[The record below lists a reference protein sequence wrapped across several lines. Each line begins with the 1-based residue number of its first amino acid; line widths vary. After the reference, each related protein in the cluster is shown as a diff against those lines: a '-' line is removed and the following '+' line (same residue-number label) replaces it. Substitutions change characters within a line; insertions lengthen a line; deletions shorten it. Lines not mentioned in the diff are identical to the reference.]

1 MELKENLCG
10 HWITWACPPRTW
22 KRASPFT
29 RASALSV
36 ALRTAVPDGG
46 KVAFLRLGN
55 VLVETYESNEAT
67 GKPGAIDH
75 LALKARDIEAAFK
88 AVKALGYEMVNDEIE
103 FLPFWENGVRFFTFY
118 GPNREKIEFSQM
130 Q

>member
-1 MELKENLCG
+1 MDLKENLVG
-10 HWITWACPPRTW
+10 LEHVGVPTADIEKTIAFYE
-22 KRASPFT
+22 SLGFT
-29 RASALSV
+29 V
-36 ALRTAVPDGG
+36 ALRTSIPGGG
-46 KVAFLRLGN
+46 KVAFLQLGN
-55 VLVETYESNEAT
+55 VMIETYESDDVA

-88 AVKALGYEMVNDEIE
+88 AVKSLGYEMVNDEIE

-118 GPNREKIEFSQM
+118 GPNREKIEFSQI

>member
-1 MELKENLCG
+1 MDLKENLVG
-10 HWITWACPPRTW
+10 LEHVGVPTADIEKTIAFYE
-22 KRASPFT
+22 SLGFT
-29 RASALSV
+29 V
-36 ALRTAVPDGG
+36 ALRTSIPGGG
-46 KVAFLRLGN
+46 KVAFLQLGN
-55 VLVETYESNEAT
+55 VMIETYESDDVS

-103 FLPFWENGVRFFTFY
+103 FLPFWESGVRFFTFY
-118 GPNREKIEFSQM
+118 GPNREKIEFSQI

>member
-1 MELKENLCG
+1 MDLKENLVG
-10 HWITWACPPRTW
+10 LEHVGVPTADIEKTIAFYESLGF
-22 KRASPFT
+22 A
-29 RASALSV
+29 V
-36 ALRTAVPDGG
+36 ALRTGIPGGG
-46 KVAFLRLGN
+46 KVAFLQLGN
-55 VLVETYESNEAT
+55 VMIETYESDDVS

-103 FLPFWENGVRFFTFY
+103 FLPFWESGVRFFTFY
-118 GPNREKIEFSQM
+118 GPNREKIEFSQI

>member
-1 MELKENLCG
+1 MELKDNLIG
-10 HWITWACPPRTW
+10 LEHVGVPTADIEKTIAFYESLGF
-22 KRASPFT
+22 A
-29 RASALSV
+29 V
-36 ALRTAVPDGG
+36 ALRTSIPGGG
-46 KVAFLRLGN
+46 KVAFLQLGN
-55 VLVETYESNEAT
+55 VMIETYESDDVA

-118 GPNREKIEFSQM
+118 GPNREKIEFSQI

>member
-1 MELKENLCG
+1 MDLKENLVG
-10 HWITWACPPRTW
+10 LEHVGIPTADIEKTI
-22 KRASPFT
+22 AFYESLGFT
-29 RASALSV
+29 V
-36 ALRTAVPDGG
+36 ALRTSIPGGG
-46 KVAFLRLGN
+46 KVAFLQLGN
-55 VLVETYESNEAT
+55 VMIETYESDDVS

-118 GPNREKIEFSQM
+118 GPNREKIEFSQI

>member
-1 MELKENLCG
+1 MELKENLTG
-10 HWITWACPPRTW
+10 LEHVGIPTADLDKTI
-22 KRASPFT
+22 AFYESLGF
-29 RASALSV
+29 AAI
-36 ALRTAVPDGG
+36 LRTNIPNGG
-46 KVAFLRLGN
+46 KVAFLQLGN
-55 VLVETYESNEAT
+55 VMIETYESDDVA

-118 GPNREKIEFSQM
+118 GPNREKIEFSQI

>member
-1 MELKENLCG
+1 MDLKENLVG
-10 HWITWACPPRTW
+10 LEHVGVPTADIEKTIAFYE
-22 KRASPFT
+22 SLGFT
-29 RASALSV
+29 V
-36 ALRTAVPDGG
+36 ALRTAVPGG
-46 KVAFLRLGN
+46 GNVAFLQLGN
-55 VLVETYESNEAT
+55 VMIETYESDDVA
-67 GKPGAIDH
+67 GKPGTIDH

-118 GPNREKIEFSQM
+118 GPNREKIEFSQI

>member
-1 MELKENLCG
+1 MDLKENLVG
-10 HWITWACPPRTW
+10 LEHVGVPTADIEKTIAFYE
-22 KRASPFT
+22 SLGFT
-29 RASALSV
+29 V
-36 ALRTAVPDGG
+36 ALRTSISGGG
-46 KVAFLRLGN
+46 KVAFLQLGN
-55 VLVETYESNEAT
+55 VMIETYESDDVS

-103 FLPFWENGVRFFTFY
+103 FLPFWESGVRFFTFY
-118 GPNREKIEFSQM
+118 GPNREKIEFSQI

>member
-1 MELKENLCG
+1 MELKENLLG
-10 HWITWACPPRTW
+10 MDHVGIP
-22 KRASPFT
+22 
-29 RASALSV
+29 
-36 ALRTAVPDGG
+36 TADLE
-46 KVAFLRLGN
+46 KSIAF
-55 VLVETYESNEAT
+55 YESNEAT

>member
-1 MELKENLCG
+1 MNLKENLTG
-10 HWITWACPPRTW
+10 LEHVGIPTADLDKTI
-22 KRASPFT
+22 AFYESLGFE
-29 RASALSV
+29 AI
-36 ALRTAVPDGG
+36 LRTNIPNGG
-46 KVAFLRLGN
+46 KVAFLQLGN
-55 VLVETYESNEAT
+55 VMIETYESDDVA

-118 GPNREKIEFSQM
+118 GPNREKIEFSQI

>member
-1 MELKENLCG
+1 MDLKENLVG
-10 HWITWACPPRTW
+10 LEHVGVPTADIEKTIAFYESLGF
-22 KRASPFT
+22 A
-29 RASALSV
+29 V
-36 ALRTAVPDGG
+36 ALRTSIPGGG
-46 KVAFLRLGN
+46 KVAFLQLGN
-55 VLVETYESNEAT
+55 VMIETYESDDVA

-88 AVKALGYEMVNDEIE
+88 AVKALGYEMANDEIE

>member
-1 MELKENLCG
+1 MDLKENLVG
-10 HWITWACPPRTW
+10 LEHVGVPTADIEKTIAFYE
-22 KRASPFT
+22 SLGFT
-29 RASALSV
+29 V
-36 ALRTAVPDGG
+36 ALRTSIPGGG
-46 KVAFLRLGN
+46 KVAFLQLGN
-55 VLVETYESNEAT
+55 VMIETYESDDVA

-118 GPNREKIEFSQM
+118 GPNREKIEFSQI

>member
-1 MELKENLCG
+1 MDLKENLVG
-10 HWITWACPPRTW
+10 LEHVGVPTADIEKTIAFYE
-22 KRASPFT
+22 SLGFT
-29 RASALSV
+29 V
-36 ALRTAVPDGG
+36 ALRTSIPGGG
-46 KVAFLRLGN
+46 KVAFLQLGN
-55 VLVETYESNEAT
+55 VMIETYESDDVA

-103 FLPFWENGVRFFTFY
+103 FLPFWESGVRFFTFY
-118 GPNREKIEFSQM
+118 GPNREKIEFSQI

>member
-1 MELKENLCG
+1 MDLKENLVG
-10 HWITWACPPRTW
+10 LEHVGVPTADIEKTIAFYE
-22 KRASPFT
+22 SLGFT
-29 RASALSV
+29 V
-36 ALRTAVPDGG
+36 ALRTSIPGGG
-46 KVAFLRLGN
+46 KVAFLQLGN
-55 VLVETYESNEAT
+55 VMIETYESDDVS

-118 GPNREKIEFSQM
+118 GPNREKIECSQI

>member
-1 MELKENLCG
+1 MNLKENLTG
-10 HWITWACPPRTW
+10 LEHVGIPTADLDKTI
-22 KRASPFT
+22 AFYESLGF
-29 RASALSV
+29 AAI
-36 ALRTAVPDGG
+36 LRTNIPNGG
-46 KVAFLRLGN
+46 KVAFLQLGN
-55 VLVETYESNEAT
+55 VVIETYESADAA
-67 GKPGAIDH
+67 GRPGAIDH

-118 GPNREKIEFSQM
+118 GPNREKIEFSQI

>member
-1 MELKENLCG
+1 MDLKENLVG
-10 HWITWACPPRTW
+10 LEHVGVPTADIEKTIAFYE
-22 KRASPFT
+22 SLGFT
-29 RASALSV
+29 V
-36 ALRTAVPDGG
+36 ALRTAIPEGG
-46 KVAFLRLGN
+46 KVAFLQLGN
-55 VLVETYESNEAT
+55 VMIETYESDDVA

-118 GPNREKIEFSQM
+118 GPNREKIEFSQI

>member
-1 MELKENLCG
+1 MELKENLLG
-10 HWITWACPPRTW
+10 MDHVGIPTADLE
-22 KRASPFT
+22 KSIAFYESIGFE
-29 RASALSV
+29 V

-103 FLPFWENGVRFFTFY
+103 FLPFWENGVRFFTFS
-118 GPNREKIEFSQM
+118 GPNRENIEFSQM

>member
-1 MELKENLCG
+1 MNLKENLVG
-10 HWITWACPPRTW
+10 LEHVGIPTADIEKTI
-22 KRASPFT
+22 AFYESLGF
-29 RASALSV
+29 AV
-36 ALRTAVPDGG
+36 ALRTSIPGGG
-46 KVAFLRLGN
+46 KVAFLQLGN
-55 VLVETYESNEAT
+55 VMIETYESDDVS

-103 FLPFWENGVRFFTFY
+103 FLPFWESGVRFFTFY
-118 GPNREKIEFSQM
+118 GPNREKIEFSQI

>member
-1 MELKENLCG
+1 MDLKENLVG
-10 HWITWACPPRTW
+10 LEHVGVPTADIEKTIAFYE
-22 KRASPFT
+22 SLGFT
-29 RASALSV
+29 V
-36 ALRTAVPDGG
+36 ALRTAVPGG
-46 KVAFLRLGN
+46 GNVAFLQLGN
-55 VLVETYESNEAT
+55 VMIETYESDDVA

-118 GPNREKIEFSQM
+118 GPNREKIEFSQI

>member
-1 MELKENLCG
+1 MDLKENLVG
-10 HWITWACPPRTW
+10 LEHVGVPTADIEKTIAFYE
-22 KRASPFT
+22 SLGFT
-29 RASALSV
+29 VALS
-36 ALRTAVPDGG
+36 TSIPGGG
-46 KVAFLRLGN
+46 KVAFLQLGN
-55 VLVETYESNEAT
+55 VMIETYESDDVS

-118 GPNREKIEFSQM
+118 GPNREKIEFSQI

>member
-1 MELKENLCG
+1 MNLKENLTG
-10 HWITWACPPRTW
+10 LEHVGIPTADLEKTI
-22 KRASPFT
+22 AFYESLGF
-29 RASALSV
+29 AAI
-36 ALRTAVPDGG
+36 LRTQIPGG
-46 KVAFLRLGN
+46 GRVAFLQLGN
-55 VLVETYESNEAT
+55 VMIETYESDDVA

-118 GPNREKIEFSQM
+118 GPNREKIEFSQI

>member
-1 MELKENLCG
+1 MDLKENLVG
-10 HWITWACPPRTW
+10 LEHVGVPTADIEKTIAFYESLGF
-22 KRASPFT
+22 A
-29 RASALSV
+29 V
-36 ALRTAVPDGG
+36 ALRTAIPEGG
-46 KVAFLRLGN
+46 KVAFLKLGN
-55 VLVETYESNEAT
+55 VMIETYESDDVA

-103 FLPFWENGVRFFTFY
+103 FLPFWESGVRFFTFY
-118 GPNREKIEFSQM
+118 GPNREKIEFSQI

>member
-1 MELKENLCG
+1 MDLKENLVG
-10 HWITWACPPRTW
+10 LEHVGVPTADIEKTIAFYE
-22 KRASPFT
+22 SLGFT
-29 RASALSV
+29 V
-36 ALRTAVPDGG
+36 ALRTSIPGGG
-46 KVAFLRLGN
+46 KVAFLQLGN
-55 VLVETYESNEAT
+55 VMIETYESDDVS

-118 GPNREKIEFSQM
+118 GPNREKIEFSQI